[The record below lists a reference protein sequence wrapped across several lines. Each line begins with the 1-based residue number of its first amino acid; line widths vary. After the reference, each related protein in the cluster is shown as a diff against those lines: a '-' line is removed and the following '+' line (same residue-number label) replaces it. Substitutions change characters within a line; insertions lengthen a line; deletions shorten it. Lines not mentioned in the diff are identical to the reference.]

1 MRVISYASLALTCSC
16 ESPRPY
22 GEGVVKT
29 CCCAG
34 SDRQTDRQR
43 ETASQSARK
52 RACVYVCVSERERE
66 RERERHREKGKRG
79 GGLLFNA
86 IQQKRA
92 RVLCECAR
100 HDKLARETQFALPVI
115 R

>member
-22 GEGVVKT
+22 GEEVVKT

-34 SDRQTDRQR
+34 TDRQTDRQR

-92 RVLCECAR
+92 RVLCE
-100 HDKLARETQFALPVI
+100 
-115 R
+115 